1 METVLKIAP
10 DVAEA
15 EFVRFAEAMDIDL
28 TDKALTDEDR
38 ASLANQR
45 AIIVRAISR
54 GSLVIN
60 DAGEPVF
67 TPTKGDATARQ
78 PLTFPEPGGS
88 VMLSVDKFGKNA
100 GVAKT
105 YAMLGELTKTTPAH
119 FSRMAE
125 RDLKVC
131 RAIFA
136 LFFG

>member
-1 METVLKIAP
+1 MRENKVARE
-10 DVAEA
+10 VAEA
-15 EFVRFAEAMDIDL
+15 EFDRFAESMDIDT
-28 TDKALTDEDR
+28 TDKALTEEDR
-38 ASLANQR
+38 ASLAQQR
-45 AIIVRAISR
+45 AIIVGAICK

-60 DAGEPVF
+60 DKGEPVF
-67 TPTKGDATARQ
+67 TPTQGDATARQ
-78 PLTFPEPGGS
+78 PLTFPEPNGG
-88 VMLSVDKFGKNA
+88 VMLSVDRFGKNA

-119 FSRMAE
+119 FSRMVE

>member
-1 METVLKIAP
+1 METVFKVVP
-10 DVAEA
+10 EVAEA

-28 TDKALTDEDR
+28 ADRGLTEEDR
-38 ASLANQR
+38 ASLATQR
-45 AIIVRAISR
+45 AVIVRAICK

-67 TPTKGDATARQ
+67 TPTRGDATARQ

-119 FSRMAE
+119 FSRMVE

>member
-1 METVLKIAP
+1 MENFKVAVE
-10 DVAEA
+10 VAEA
-15 EFVRFAEAMDIDL
+15 EFERFAEAMDIDISG
-28 TDKALTDEDR
+28 KALTDEDR
-38 ASLANQR
+38 TALAQQR
-45 AIIVRAISR
+45 AIMVRAICK

-60 DAGEPVF
+60 DKGEPVF
-67 TPTKGDATARQ
+67 TPTQGDAAARQ

-88 VMLSVDKFGKNA
+88 VMLSVDRFGKNA

-119 FSRMAE
+119 FSRMVE